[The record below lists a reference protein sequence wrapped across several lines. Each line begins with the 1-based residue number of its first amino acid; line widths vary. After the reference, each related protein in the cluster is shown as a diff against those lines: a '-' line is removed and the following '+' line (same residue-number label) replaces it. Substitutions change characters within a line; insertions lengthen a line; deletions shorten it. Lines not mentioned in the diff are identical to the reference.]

1 MQMTSLMERLALDPV
16 LMAVEP
22 EARNVVLPDEGPMDH
37 WEATDDPSDGFFWT
51 ERLARDPYEHAPLIV
66 MTCRNVKPGLWKK
79 IAKRPRILTRS
90 QTRPRIRFLTNHLRF

>member
-37 WEATDDPSDGFFWT
+37 WEATDDPSDGFFFT

-66 MTCRNVKPGLWKK
+66 MTCRNGLRKK

-90 QTRPRIRFLTNHLRF
+90 QTRPRIRFLTNRLRF